1 MIESLGYIDWFSLTL
16 IFAFGISGFFNGLI
30 KEVFSA
36 ASWIFSLALAW
47 LYGPI
52 LFPYIETYVDSVT
65 LKNILSFILLFLG
78 SFIVLKFVGSI
89 LSGFISAIG
98 LRIID
103 RLFGAFFGA
112 LKILAVLSSLYIFN
126 LNSLDKSQW
135 WLDSYSR
142 IYAIDFYNYSKPIFD
157 EWIDRADQI
166 LDKDNNNIPL

>member
-65 LKNILSFILLFLG
+65 LKNILSFVLLFLA
-78 SFIVLKFVGSI
+78 L
-89 LSGFISAIG
+89 L
-98 LRIID
+98 
-103 RLFGAFFGA
+103 LF
-112 LKILAVLSSLYIFN
+112 SSL
-126 LNSLDKSQW
+126 LDPSSLD
-135 WLDSYSR
+135 LFR
-142 IYAIDFYNYSKPIFD
+142 
-157 EWIDRADQI
+157 
-166 LDKDNNNIPL
+166 LLV